1 MGRKKNGKME
11 ERKTV
16 RWKKEKGWG
25 KEKRMERGNGWLLM
39 KVLGGEKRTACFYNI
54 SSFS

>member
-39 KVLGGEKRTACFYNI
+39 KVLGGGKANCMFL
-54 SSFS
+54 